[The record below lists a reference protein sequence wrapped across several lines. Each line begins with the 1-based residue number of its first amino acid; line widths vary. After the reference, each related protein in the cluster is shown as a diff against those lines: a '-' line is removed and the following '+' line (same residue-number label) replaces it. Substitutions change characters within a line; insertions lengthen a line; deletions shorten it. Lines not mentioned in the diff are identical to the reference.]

1 MDRLEEELKEFLV
14 ATLDLEDV
22 GPRDIEDEM
31 VLFGEGLG
39 LDSVDA
45 LELGVAIQRKYGV
58 KISAT
63 SEETHEHFTSVKT
76 LASFIRG
83 SRSAQ

>member
-1 MDRLEEELKEFLV
+1 MGRLEEELKAFLV
-14 ATLDLEDV
+14 TTLDLEDV
-22 GPRDIEDEM
+22 GAQDIEDET

-45 LELGVAIQRKYGV
+45 LELGVAIQKQYGV
-58 KISAT
+58 KISAE

-76 LASFIRG
+76 LAAFIRS
-83 SRSAQ
+83 SRGAQ